1 MPKII
6 PLQEQLENF
15 ETECFSGDEP
25 NQILRMYNACVE
37 QTKKFVTDSGF
48 SDVVIGLSGGI
59 DSSLVAKIAV
69 DAFGREHV
77 HGMILP
83 GPFTSQDSINDAN
96 KLAANL
102 GIEVKTVFIN
112 SPYEAFVNSLNSE
125 DEQISDLT
133 SQNIQARCRMI
144 VLMAASNENNWL
156 MLNTAN
162 KSEV

>member
-6 PLQEQLENF
+6 PLKEQLENF
-15 ETECFSGDEP
+15 EAECFSGDEP
-25 NQILRMYNACVE
+25 NKILRMYNVCVE

-83 GPFTSQDSINDAN
+83 GPYTSQDSINDAN
-96 KLAANL
+96 KLCENL
-102 GIEVKTVFIN
+102 GIDVKTVFIN
-112 SPYEAFVNSLNSE
+112 SAYEAFVNSLN
-125 DEQISDLT
+125 DEENQISDLT

-144 VLMAASNENNWL
+144 VLMAASNENN
-156 MLNTAN
+156 
-162 KSEV
+162 